1 MLEIWKIPMQ
11 EQIRLMQTGE
21 LRVEDVATVYLERLQ
36 KYGGK
41 DGLNVLA
48 QANPHVLEE
57 ARALDAQADK
67 SGALFGLPILVKDN
81 MDVQGLRTT
90 AGSFALQ
97 DNIAQADAPVIA
109 NLRKA
114 GALIL
119 GKANMTEFANYTSPE
134 MPNGYS
140 SYGGQ
145 VIHAYDRAKDPS
157 GSSTGSAVA
166 VSAGLCAA
174 AIGTDTSFSIVG
186 CAMENGV
193 TGLKP
198 GHGSLSGAGIVL
210 IARLLDSAG
219 PITRTFGDALR
230 IYYAMRGGASIP
242 VQAADVRQLR
252 LKVNTVNREMQS
264 ETQRGLCQDL
274 LEKLR
279 NAGA

>member
-114 GALIL
+114 
-119 GKANMTEFANYTSPE
+119 
-134 MPNGYS
+134 
-140 SYGGQ
+140 
-145 VIHAYDRAKDPS
+145 
-157 GSSTGSAVA
+157 
-166 VSAGLCAA
+166 
-174 AIGTDTSFSIVG
+174 
-186 CAMENGV
+186 
-193 TGLKP
+193 
-198 GHGSLSGAGIVL
+198 
-210 IARLLDSAG
+210 AR
-219 PITRTFGDALR
+219 
-230 IYYAMRGGASIP
+230 
-242 VQAADVRQLR
+242 
-252 LKVNTVNREMQS
+252 
-264 ETQRGLCQDL
+264 
-274 LEKLR
+274 
-279 NAGA
+279 